1 MIDRLFPSM
10 TIFCEGTIIVTL
22 GENIVKQKTV
32 SSFLVRML
40 VVIAA
45 FFLAWGVVA
54 FIPSDVQANDKRE
67 DD

>member
-1 MIDRLFPSM
+1 M
-10 TIFCEGTIIVTL
+10 
-22 GENIVKQKTV
+22 KQKTV